1 MVKIYNKLVRDK
13 IPEIIEN
20 DGEKPITRILDD
32 EEYKK
37 ELKNKLV
44 EESQE
49 AVLAEGSDELM
60 KEIVDIF
67 EVIEAVEKAFGI
79 GREDVLKMKEERKQK
94 RGGFEKKIFLER
106 TE

>member
-37 ELKNKLV
+37 ELKNKLL

-49 AVLAEGSDELM
+49 AVLAENSHELM
-60 KEIVDIF
+60 KEIGDIF
-67 EVIEAVEKAFGI
+67 EVIEAIEKAFGLSKDEI
-79 GREDVLKMKEERKQK
+79 LKMKEERKQK
-94 RGGFEKKIFLER
+94 RGGFEKKIFLEQA
-106 TE
+106 E